1 MGQQML
7 TFEYTRGSS
16 MSYFKVFTGRYYVCM
31 QFKQKYQV
39 FARNIVVFL
48 DNITIQAVEVKC

>member
-1 MGQQML
+1 
-7 TFEYTRGSS
+7 